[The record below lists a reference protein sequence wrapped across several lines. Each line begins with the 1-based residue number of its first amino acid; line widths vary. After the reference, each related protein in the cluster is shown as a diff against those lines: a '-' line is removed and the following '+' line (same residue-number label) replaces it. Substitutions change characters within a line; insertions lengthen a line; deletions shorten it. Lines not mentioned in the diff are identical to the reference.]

1 MTPAEAPTCY
11 ALLGA
16 PLLDLPVVTA
26 RMRTG
31 AGAGCGLGCLYG
43 VAIQANLAAQGV
55 VWLHKKPDPGLF
67 RSVFV
72 RAPFPGGTF
81 TCQVPLHYA
90 GTTIHQEIDIHCNAF
105 LCIILDLL
113 KFGFPAPFMVISIE
127 ASLESLANGSNPN
140 AHSS

>member
-1 MTPAEAPTCY
+1 MTSAEASY
-11 ALLGA
+11 LLCSFGSSSSGLA
-16 PLLDLPVVTA
+16 CCN
-26 RMRTG
+26 RTD
-31 AGAGCGLGCLYG
+31 ATWSRCWMWSRVLVRCSNSAK
-43 VAIQANLAAQGV
+43 LAAQGV

-67 RSVFV
+67 RSVFL

-90 GTTIHQEIDIHCNAF
+90 GTTIHQESDIHCNAF